1 MITKK
6 TKIIVALAIIIGITA
21 AGVGVMQ
28 AATNNNGRPNFM
40 SNIVNAI
47 AQKFNLNPTDVQQ
60 VVDEQQAQQKAQM
73 DVQRQQSFT
82 DRINKAVT
90 DGKLTQDQA
99 NKILAEK
106 ASVDSQIAALKGKTG
121 DDLKN
126 AMKQIMDSEKQWATD
141 NNIPQQYLMFGFG
154 GGRGGF
160 GGPGFKGH
168 GKPATSPT
176 TQN

>member
-6 TKIIVALAIIIGITA
+6 TKILAALAIIVGITA

-28 AATNNNGRPNFM
+28 AATNNNCRPNFM
-40 SNIVNAI
+40 SNIINAI

-73 DVQRQQSFT
+73 EANRQQSFT

-90 DGKLTQDQA
+90 DGNLTQAQA
-99 NKILAEK
+99 NLILAKKTEL
-106 ASVDSQIAALKGKTG
+106 DSQKIDLQGKT
-121 DDLKN
+121 KEEIQTS
-126 AMKQIMDSEKQWATD
+126 MKAQADALKQWATD

-176 TQN
+176 P